1 MNPAGDLTQTWRGLG
16 LIVAGKREA
25 AACFAPT
32 VGGLIVAL
40 GWFVFALLL
49 VAAAQ
54 SAAVGLPDPMQLL
67 AGFAIQGVTV
77 AALAIATS
85 SSVKFLKLDV
95 RPLQLLVPMV
105 WFMALMQVLAIPL
118 VLLGPNVQIIAV
130 LILALLIWRAGLL
143 LGGMRMGVSLA
154 FALLCL
160 MVLVVVPN
168 ALYMLFLTAPSP
180 A

>member
-1 MNPAGDLTQTWRGLG
+1 MSPAGDLTQAWRGLG

-25 AACFAPT
+25 AACFVPTAP
-32 VGGLIVAL
+32 GLVVAL
-40 GWFVFALLL
+40 GWLILALLL

-54 SAAVGLPDPMQLL
+54 SAAVGLPDPTQLL
-67 AGFAIQGVTV
+67 AGFVIQGLTV
-77 AALAIATS
+77 AILAVATAS
-85 SSVKFLKLDV
+85 SLTFLKLEI
-95 RPLQLLVPMV
+95 RPLQLLVPIV

-118 VLLGPNVQIIAV
+118 VLLGPNVQILAV
-130 LILALLIWRAGLL
+130 LVLALLIWRAGLVL
-143 LGGMRMGVSLA
+143 AGMRMGVALA

-168 ALYMLFLTAPSP
+168 ALYMLSLAVLPP

>member
-1 MNPAGDLTQTWRGLG
+1 VNLAADLTQAWRGLG
-16 LIVAGKREA
+16 LTVAGKREA

-32 VGGLIVAL
+32 IAGFFVAL
-40 GWFVFALLL
+40 GWLVLALLL

-54 SAAVGLPDPMQLL
+54 SAAVGLPDPMQLV
-67 AGFAIQGVTV
+67 AGFGIQGVTV

-85 SSVKFLKLDV
+85 SSIRFLRLEV
-95 RPLQLLVPMV
+95 RPLQLLVPIV

-118 VLLGPNVQIIAV
+118 VLLGPNVQVIAV
-130 LILALLIWRAGLL
+130 LILALLIWRAGLV
-143 LGGMRMGVSLA
+143 LGAMRTGVALA

-168 ALYMLFLTAPSP
+168 ALYMLLLVIPSP